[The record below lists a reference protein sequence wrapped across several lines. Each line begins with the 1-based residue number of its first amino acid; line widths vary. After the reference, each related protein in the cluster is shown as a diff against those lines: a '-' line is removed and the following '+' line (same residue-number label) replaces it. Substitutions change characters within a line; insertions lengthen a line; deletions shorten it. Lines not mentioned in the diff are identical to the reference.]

1 MYLLTAEFV
10 KFLYSVYLIQ
20 VEYIIMYTIRP
31 TEKLKKIDLSVT
43 RDLAF

>member
-20 VEYIIMYTIRP
+20 VQYIIMYTIRP
-31 TEKLKKIDLSVT
+31 KKKLKKIDLSVT